1 MLSVFTH
8 EVGPFHLP
16 DFRSLIPLLF
26 MWVVAM
32 LVIVFE
38 KDLGSAL
45 VLFFVFLAMLYDS
58 RALRYVFFGLG
69 LAAIGCVGLWA
80 LFDHVQVRVDTWLN
94 PFADAQGTGYQLV
107 QSVYS
112 MADGGMIG
120 VGVGNGMAE
129 QIPVVESDF
138 IFAAIAEETGLLGAA
153 GVLLL
158 FLCFAIRGLVTAARA
173 KSDVSSFIA
182 TGCTSVIVMQ
192 SFIIVGGVTRLIP
205 LTGITLPFISQGGS
219 SLIAAFIMVG
229 FLLKAG
235 DQGTGVGTEMASGTA
250 ALHTAGVL
258 GRVSLG
264 KRLTTLMVVFAL
276 MFAALVANLTLI
288 MVVDAE
294 EYQNM
299 PGNKPYACPPVR
311 NRARHYFNLRRR
323 SAGAERRKTRT
334 EPIRAST
341 LLARWQP
348 MSWATIPSS
357 TAPQASR
364 RATTIPSRAARTT
377 LAGQTFSTSTQAS
390 AAQATT

>member
-1 MLSVFTH
+1 MS
-8 EVGPFHLP
+8 
-16 DFRSLIPLLF
+16 
-26 MWVVAM
+26 
-32 LVIVFE
+32 
-38 KDLGSAL
+38 
-45 VLFFVFLAMLYDS
+45 
-58 RALRYVFFGLG
+58 
-69 LAAIGCVGLWA
+69 
-80 LFDHVQVRVDTWLN
+80 
-94 PFADAQGTGYQLV
+94 
-107 QSVYS
+107 
-112 MADGGMIG
+112 
-120 VGVGNGMAE
+120 
-129 QIPVVESDF
+129 SDF

-182 TGCTSVIVMQ
+182 TGCTTVIVMQ

-299 PGNKPYACPPVR
+299 PGN
-311 NRARHYFNLRRR
+311 NHTLARQSEIERGTISTYDGR
-323 SAGAERRKTRT
+323 SAGAERRKRGRNLFARL
-334 EPIRAST
+334 PCWHAGSPCRGLLFRAVRHRRHRGE
-341 LLARWQP
+341 LQRYPPGQP
-348 MSWATIPSS
+348 GL
-357 TAPQASR
+357 R
-364 RATTIPSRAARTT
+364 
-377 LAGQTFSTSTQAS
+377 
-390 AAQATT
+390 

>member
-1 MLSVFTH
+1 MS
-8 EVGPFHLP
+8 
-16 DFRSLIPLLF
+16 
-26 MWVVAM
+26 
-32 LVIVFE
+32 
-38 KDLGSAL
+38 
-45 VLFFVFLAMLYDS
+45 
-58 RALRYVFFGLG
+58 
-69 LAAIGCVGLWA
+69 
-80 LFDHVQVRVDTWLN
+80 
-94 PFADAQGTGYQLV
+94 
-107 QSVYS
+107 
-112 MADGGMIG
+112 
-120 VGVGNGMAE
+120 
-129 QIPVVESDF
+129 SDF

-182 TGCTSVIVMQ
+182 TGCTTVIVMQ

-311 NRARHYFNLRRR
+311 NRARHYFNLRRTFCWR
-323 SAGAERRKTRT
+323 
-334 EPIRAST
+334 RASENEDGTYSRVYPAGT
-341 LLARWQP
+341 LAAHVVGYYSEQYGTAGIEASYNDTLQGSQDYASWTDVLNEYAGISRAGNDVKLTINSKVQQAAQDALDGYTGACVVLDPRTGAVARHGLVAYVQR
-348 MSWATIPSS
+348 
-357 TAPQASR
+357 SR
-364 RATTIPSRAARTT
+364 RGGAVAGSRERIGHQRASEPRDAVSLLPR
-377 LAGQTFSTSTQAS
+377 LHVQDAFACDSTRKQHCERKYRL
-390 AAQATT
+390 